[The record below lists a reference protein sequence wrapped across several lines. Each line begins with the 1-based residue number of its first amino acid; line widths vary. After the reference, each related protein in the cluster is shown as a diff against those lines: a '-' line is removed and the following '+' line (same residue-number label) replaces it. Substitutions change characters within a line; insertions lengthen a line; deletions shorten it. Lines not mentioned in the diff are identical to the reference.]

1 MTRIRARPLGASL
14 SLAAAVLV
22 ATAAG
27 AEARMQVPDTSSV
40 DPADARAA
48 RTPFGLGE
56 HLTYKVKVGAFNA
69 GDGYMSIDSQVDT
82 VRGNRAYRAVMAIEG
97 GLLFAKVRD
106 QHQTWFDV
114 ATLQSWRFIQ
124 DIDEVGY
131 QSYRH
136 YELFPERRMWERQD
150 NDESG
155 RLGSS
160 LPLDDIAF
168 VYFVRSLP
176 LEVGKTYR
184 LNRYFKDDG
193 NPVVIRVVR
202 KDVRETEAGTFNTI
216 VVEPI
221 IRTKGMFA
229 EGGKAELH
237 FTDDERRLL
246 VYMKTDIPNFPG
258 SLTLHLR
265 SIQEGVPLNP
275 QSRARMRERQA
286 EAAVASAATGRR

>member
-1 MTRIRARPLGASL
+1 MNRFRSLVAGAV
-14 SLAAAVLV
+14 LAAVTAV
-22 ATAAG
+22 A
-27 AEARMQVPDTSSV
+27 AEAQMQVPDTSSV
-40 DPADARAA
+40 DPADPRAA

-69 GDGYMSIDSQVDT
+69 GEGYMSLDSQVDT
-82 VRGNRAYRAVMAIEG
+82 VRGNRTYRAVMGIEG
-97 GLLFAKVRD
+97 GLLFAKVED

-114 ATLQSWRFIQ
+114 GTLQSWRFIQ

-131 QSYRH
+131 KSYRH
-136 YELFPERRMWERQD
+136 YELFPERRRWERQD

-160 LPLDDIAF
+160 LPLDDISF
-168 VYFVRSLP
+168 VYFIRSLP

-184 LNRYFKDDG
+184 LNRYFKDEG
-193 NPVVIRVVR
+193 NPVIIRVVR
-202 KDVRETEAGTFNTI
+202 KDIRETEAGEFNTI

-221 IRTKGMFA
+221 IRTRGMFA

-265 SIQEGVPLNP
+265 SIQEGVPLHP
-275 QSRARMRERQA
+275 ESRARMRTRQA
-286 EAAVASAATGRR
+286 QATVAPSSSRRR